1 MSSRLEILSQQSID
15 FHNNP
20 PKFNAEQRKK
30 YFYISNDIKN
40 LICNIR
46 GKANKVFFVVTYVY
60 LKETAQFYSKAYQRD
75 INYVCKALNFDI
87 SQLNWEDYQKDTQRA
102 HRYRLASHLGLTY
115 SRLYEDIEIKQEV
128 DKQLHEAK
136 NLRRIFFDVINFLRE
151 KKMVIPDYVEIENL
165 ISNTYDE
172 KNKELINIVKTN
184 LSQQGKDKLEDLL
197 AKDESPSTGK
207 TKYKLTHTKRFS
219 HSTKLNKIR
228 NNIEI
233 YHDLFDIYSEIKPVF
248 QKLNLSQGNIKSFA
262 SAVQYR
268 DIFRF
273 KRTDDN
279 NRYLHLIV
287 YVSNQ
292 LHRLQD
298 ILIRTFIAIQKSA
311 FSLADKNAKN
321 EYFKNQRIHSEAI
334 DQLYEE
340 REKLT
345 TTLKKATHTLE
356 NQNLSYEQR
365 VEKALKVLKRE
376 SKKQAEKDQKI
387 NELKENA
394 QTMSAEFLF
403 LKHLELQSTSIEKKC
418 RPILLLLTV
427 DLGEC
432 EAKVGGLVEKFKD
445 DEGKID
451 NVFSTDIVPK
461 KYQPFIDSESK
472 FKPSLY
478 SALFFSQVSKSI
490 ISGALSFLNSYEYA
504 SLDSLQI
511 PLSEFLNNKEK
522 LAEEANIL
530 EFLTCR
536 HLLNK
541 MSLALD
547 SEYETVNRR
556 IVENENSF
564 IHKDEHG
571 NLKLSIAR
579 SSLLAAHNTV
589 VVDRLYPEEA
599 SIPLCE
605 AMSTVNSM
613 TGFLDEFMHRSK
625 KNLKGRPSERDFIA
639 YIIAKGCHFG
649 TKKFAKLSDEINKE
663 TIETVS
669 KEYALKTNLDNS
681 NDSIIRKIDKLPVA
695 ELLNTGQTSSDGQ
708 KYAVSNESLHGDYCF
723 KYGGREKIIAP
734 YNFIDS
740 RSASFYS
747 LIVEGA
753 RKEAHYMLD
762 GLINNNAVE
771 SQMHSTDTHGY
782 TEAVFCLAH
791 LTKIKFSPR
800 LKNFHKSRL
809 TSFKPCNSYKRKGYP
824 VLPSFRVKEELIEEN
839 YDKILRL
846 VISLKLGYTTSE
858 QIFKRLNSYSEHNPL
873 YGALVELGRIS
884 KTLHLLQYMD
894 DETYRSDIQIQ
905 LNKGES
911 LNKLDRA
918 LAIGRPDYTEADK
931 EDQSITETCKRLIK
945 NCLICWNYIYLSQ
958 RLLDAKNKKEKRF
971 LISRIKETSVVSWE
985 HFQLQGKFDLS
996 DRILIDSKNFDL
1008 SKMFDPSIVNT
1019 D

>member
-1 MSSRLEILSQQSID
+1 MSNRLEILSQQSID

-30 YFYISNDIKN
+30 YFYISNDINN
-40 LICNIR
+40 LISSIR

-60 LKETAQFYSKAYQRD
+60 LKETAQFYTKAYQRD

-102 HRYRLASHLGLTY
+102 HQYRIASHLGLNQ
-115 SRLYEDIEIKQEV
+115 SHLSEDTEIKKEV
-128 DKQLHEAK
+128 DKRLHEAK
-136 NLRRIFFDVINFLRE
+136 SLRRIFYHVITFLRDN
-151 KKMVIPDYVEIENL
+151 KMVIPNYGEIANL

-172 KNKELINIVKTN
+172 KNQKLINIVKTN
-184 LSQQGKDKLEDLL
+184 LTQKGKDKLENLL
-197 AKDESPSTGK
+197 VRDESPSTGK

-228 NNIEI
+228 RNIDI
-233 YHDLFDIYSEIKPVF
+233 YKDLFDIYSDIKPVF
-248 QKLNLSQGNIKSFA
+248 QKLNLSQDSIKSFA
-262 SAVQYR
+262 TAVKYR
-268 DIFRF
+268 DVFRF

-279 NRYLHLIV
+279 NRYLHLII

-292 LHRLQD
+292 FHRLQD
-298 ILIRTFIAIQKSA
+298 ILIRTFITIQKNA

-334 DQLYEE
+334 EQLYEE

-345 TTLKKATHTLE
+345 ITLKKATNTLE
-356 NQNLSYEQR
+356 NQNFGYEKR
-365 VEKALKVLKRE
+365 VKEALKVLKRE
-376 SKKQAEKDQKI
+376 SKQQAEKDQKI
-387 NELKENA
+387 IELKENA
-394 QTMSAEFLF
+394 QTMSAESLF
-403 LKHLELQSTSIEKKC
+403 LKHLELQSISIEKKC

-427 DLGEC
+427 DFGEC
-432 EAKVGGLVEKFKD
+432 EAKIGSLIETFNC
-445 DEGKID
+445 DEGKIE
-451 NVFSTDIVPK
+451 NIFSNDIVPK
-461 KYQPFIDSESK
+461 KYQPFISSKSK

-478 SALFFSQVSKSI
+478 SALFFSKVSKSI

-511 PLSEFLNNKEK
+511 PLNEFLKNKK
-522 LAEEANIL
+522 MLAEKANIL
-530 EFLTCR
+530 EFLTCSP
-536 HLLNK
+536 LLDK
-541 MSLALD
+541 MSLTLD
-547 SEYETVNRR
+547 SEYKTVNRR
-556 IVENENSF
+556 IIENENSF

-571 NLKLSIAR
+571 NLKLSVAR
-579 SSLLAAHNTV
+579 SSLLAIQNTV
-589 VVDRLYPEEA
+589 AIDRLYPEEG

-605 AMSTVNSM
+605 AISTVNSM

-625 KNLKGRPSERDFIA
+625 KNLKRRPSERDFIA

-669 KEYALKTNLDNS
+669 KEYALKTNLDNC

-723 KYGGREKIIAP
+723 KYGGKEKIIAP

-771 SQMHSTDTHGY
+771 TKMHSTDTHGY
-782 TEAVFCLAH
+782 TEAVFCLAY
-791 LTKIKFSPR
+791 LTKINFAPR
-800 LKNFHKSRL
+800 LKNFQKSRL
-809 TSFKPCNSYKRKGYP
+809 TSFKSCSNYKRKGYP
-824 VLPSFRVKEELIEEN
+824 ILPSFKVKEELIEEN

-918 LAIGRPDYTEADK
+918 LAIGRPDYAEIDK

-958 RLLDAKNKKEKRF
+958 RLLDAKDKKEKRF

-1008 SKMFDPSIVNT
+1008 SKMFDPSIV
-1019 D
+1019 DIE